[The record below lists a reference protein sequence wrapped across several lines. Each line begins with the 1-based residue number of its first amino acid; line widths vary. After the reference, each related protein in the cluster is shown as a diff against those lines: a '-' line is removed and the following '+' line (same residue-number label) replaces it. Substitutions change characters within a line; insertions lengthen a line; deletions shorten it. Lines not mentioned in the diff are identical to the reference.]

1 MRLAYFDCFSGLS
14 GNMALAALIHAGA
27 DVGSVRSI
35 LHTFPVDDFEIEV
48 EEVELRGIAS
58 LRVQVVSAPQSVIRT
73 YSSIRTLLDQAD
85 LPASARR
92 IAQRAYQRLAESSAI
107 VHGKEPDLVTFHE
120 FGAMDCLVDLVGCA
134 LALDQLGVERVF
146 SSPVPTGFGMVR
158 TEHGMM
164 PIPSPVVMEL
174 LRGVPA
180 YSRGIP
186 DELVTPTGAAFLSAV
201 SEGYGEMPL
210 MRTDRVGY
218 GAGVLRL
225 DFPNVVRVAIGE
237 EQPAG
242 MTARSWTSLFDLM
255 LEGDV
260 LIQATLRGIDP
271 DHPDSL
277 LNRLADAGAVDA
289 WFGYVEGRAGESRRV
304 VLSLVAPGNLQ
315 ADMVEILRSERPV
328 RILISPVFA
337 APTNTQGHPH
347 SV

>member
-14 GNMALAALIHAGA
+14 GDMALAALIHAGA

-35 LHTFPVDDFEIEV
+35 LQTFPVDDFEIEV

-58 LRVQVVSAPQSVIRT
+58 LRVQVLSGPQSVIRT
-73 YSSIRTLLDQAD
+73 YSSIRPLLEEAD
-85 LPASARR
+85 LPTSARR

-107 VHGKEPDLVTFHE
+107 VHGKDPDLVTFHE

-134 LALDQLGVERVF
+134 LALDQLGVDRVF
-146 SSPVPTGFGMVR
+146 SSPVPTGFGMAR

-186 DELVTPTGAAFLSAV
+186 VELVTPTGAAFLSAV
-201 SEGYGEMPL
+201 SEGYGDMPL

-242 MTARSWTSLFDLM
+242 LTARSGTSLFDLM

-260 LIQATLRGIDP
+260 LIQATLRGADP
-271 DHPDSL
+271 DQPDTL
-277 LNRLADAGAVDA
+277 LERLADGGAVDA
-289 WFGYVEGRAGESRRV
+289 WFGYVEGRAGEPRRV
-304 VLSLVAPGNLQ
+304 VLSVVAPGKLQ
-315 ADMVEILRSERPV
+315 ADMVEVLRSERPV

-337 APTNTQGHPH
+337 APTNA
-347 SV
+347 